1 MQRTQWMMN
10 AGALPVALLTLI
22 VSGRALSAQE
32 GAVTIHWD
40 KVTVVSKS
48 TPTLQ
53 VVVNPPLRPG
63 QPLSVASYK
72 AVKELGAD
80 YVRYVPWLPY
90 PRLAVAELEPP
101 TAQKTSW
108 DFSLIDPMTKDFLAA
123 TDGHATVMN
132 FSTIPNWL
140 FKTDKP
146 ATYPADPDKVVWDYE
161 QGTELRD
168 PSGKELGDYYARL
181 VSWYVDG
188 GFTDENGTRHDS
200 GYHYKFPVWEVLNE
214 PEFEHRT
221 TPEQYT
227 ARYDAIVSAIQKVSP
242 ETKFMGMALA
252 MPSKVPAYFEYFLD
266 HKNHKP
272 GIPLDFI
279 SYHFYSTPVTGQTV
293 ESWQYTF
300 FAEADGFLNTVR
312 YVEAIRKRL
321 SPETKTDLD
330 ELGCIL
336 PTDNTAAD
344 KTPPPAAYWNL
355 AGSLYAYLFIELSRM
370 QIDVIGESQL
380 VGYPTQFPSVSMMNW
395 ENNKPNARYWVLK
408 LIKDSFH
415 PGDKLVETSGGSSN
429 LEAQGFIT
437 PTGRKL
443 LLVNKRDRPGIV
455 TLDDAD
461 KASAL
466 TVDEKTGDGPAR
478 AVKPVGGKLTLEPFA
493 VTVVSW

>member
-1 MQRTQWMMN
+1 
-10 AGALPVALLTLI
+10 
-22 VSGRALSAQE
+22 
-32 GAVTIHWD
+32 
-40 KVTVVSKS
+40 
-48 TPTLQ
+48 
-53 VVVNPPLRPG
+53 
-63 QPLSVASYK
+63 
-72 AVKELGAD
+72 
-80 YVRYVPWLPY
+80 
-90 PRLAVAELEPP
+90 
-101 TAQKTSW
+101 
-108 DFSLIDPMTKDFLAA
+108 
-123 TDGHATVMN
+123 
-132 FSTIPNWL
+132 
-140 FKTDKP
+140 
-146 ATYPADPDKVVWDYE
+146 
-161 QGTELRD
+161 LRD

-181 VSWYVDG
+181 VSWYVKG
-188 GFTDENGTRHDS
+188 GFTDENGARHDS

-214 PEFEHRT
+214 PEFEHGT

-227 ARYDAIVSAIQKVSP
+227 QRYDAIVSAIQKVSP

-266 HKNHKP
+266 HKNHQP

-279 SYHFYSTPVTGQTV
+279 SYHFYTTPVTGQTM

-300 FAEADGFLNTVR
+300 FTEADGFLNTVR

-321 SPETKTDLD
+321 SPATKTDLD

-380 VGYPTQFPSVSMMNW
+380 VGYPTQFPSVSLMNW

-415 PGDKLVETSGGSSN
+415 PGDKLVETSGGSNN
-429 LEAQGFIT
+429 LEAQAFVT
-437 PTGRKL
+437 AAGREL
-443 LLVNKRDRPGIV
+443 LLVNKRDRAGIV
-455 TLDDAD
+455 TLPDAE

-466 TVDEKTGDGPAR
+466 TVDEKTADGPVR
-478 AVKPVGGKLTLEPFA
+478 AVKAVGGKLTLEPFA
-493 VTVVSW
+493 VTVVSWP